1 MFSVLWRLLIRILAF
16 LESTQRARVHKLNRQ
31 LTGLTLLSCA
41 AIFAGCSTTEEK
53 AQLPPLIRAGRQ
65 LANAEEIRSDPPE
78 RLAEILSVA
87 RAVTIE
93 IRKTSG
99 DADKEA
105 AIRIYNRAAV
115 DLAVELPEINQY
127 RGSPGPPTIR
137 NRRTGEIYRLRLAS
151 TSRAEYPPTY
161 FQKLLD
167 AGKLPVRRR
176 EEAVVTPGLGGTLVG
191 VHRSVPPGSQ
201 PPRFEPAGGYRVP
214 VTSIVDFGRPSN
226 AAPVEARLRLV
237 NPLHQNTVE
246 IGGQ

>member
-99 DADKEA
+99 VADKEA
-105 AIRIYNRAAV
+105 SIRIYNRAAV
-115 DLAVELPEINQY
+115 DLAAELPQINQY
-127 RGSPGPPTIR
+127 RGSPGPFTIR
-137 NRRTGEIYRLRLAS
+137 NRHTGEIFRLRLAPAD
-151 TSRAEYPPTY
+151 RAAYPSTY

-167 AGKLPVRRR
+167 ARKLRVRRR
-176 EEAVVTPGLGGTLVG
+176 EEAVVTAGLGGTLVG
-191 VHRSVPPGSQ
+191 VHRSVLAGSH
-201 PPRFEPAGGYRVP
+201 PPRFEPASGYR
-214 VTSIVDFGRPSN
+214 
-226 AAPVEARLRLV
+226 AR
-237 NPLHQNTVE
+237 
-246 IGGQ
+246 